1 MIHLISQGIGMLEIS
16 INLTGNQ
23 SKIYPNILT
32 NEEAQRALKS
42 LKKLTNFDIENI
54 ICYHGSFYNNDANN
68 AIEKLLETF
77 E

>member
-1 MIHLISQGIGMLEIS
+1 LKLSPSIGMLEIS

-32 NEEAQRALKS
+32 NEETQRDLKS

-54 ICYHGSFYNNDANN
+54 ICYHEGLYNNNTNN
-68 AIEKLLETF
+68 AIEKILETF